1 MSSHQVTYLL
11 YLSSVTKQEQQH
23 MYDYVSTTGVHDH
36 SIKGIASNNNNVVV
50 TANPSYDVGTLFTNK
65 AITTNEYEEHTYEP
79 VNSPSRQ
86 IASDD
91 HETNVFHNPTYVE
104 TKFT

>member
-1 MSSHQVTYLL
+1 
-11 YLSSVTKQEQQH
+11 

-36 SIKGIASNNNNVVV
+36 SIKGIASKNNDVVI

-65 AITTNEYEEHTYEP
+65 AITTNEDGEHVYEI

-86 IASDD
+86 IANDD
-91 HETNVFHNPTYVE
+91 HEINVFQNPTYVE